1 LSHGVLL
8 ACGSRIA
15 RRRARWQGDGAGG
28 TFEGRALEE
37 SMAFDPL
44 ADDKPRPKP
53 THELGQDLSTL
64 SVHELDERIA
74 LLEAEIARLAEA
86 RGRKEA
92 SKNAASAFFKA

>member
-1 LSHGVLL
+1 
-8 ACGSRIA
+8 
-15 RRRARWQGDGAGG
+15 
-28 TFEGRALEE
+28 
-37 SMAFDPL
+37 MAFDPL

-74 LLEAEIARLAEA
+74 LLQAEIERLNEA
-86 RGRKEA
+86 RARKEA

>member
-1 LSHGVLL
+1 MAGRL
-8 ACGSRIA
+8 A
-15 RRRARWQGDGAGG
+15 RRRLRRYRRDD
-28 TFEGRALEE
+28 RALEE
-37 SMAFDPL
+37 DMAFDPL

-74 LLEAEIARLAEA
+74 LLQQEIERLKEA

-92 SKNAASAFFKA
+92 SKNAASAFFRA